1 MIEGNIASMVEIARA
16 NGIKVVMCS
25 VLPAYDFPWHPG
37 LQPAEK
43 VVALNKW
50 IIAYAAENGHIF
62 LDYFS
67 SMADEKNAMKP
78 EYSEDGVHPNK
89 AGYLV
94 MEGLLEKVLGT
105 IFE

>member
-1 MIEGNIASMVEIARA
+1 MQNCHWRPRVKTGWSSW
-16 NGIKVVMCS
+16 GIRSQKVGFI
-25 VLPAYDFPWHPG
+25 Y
-37 LQPAEK
+37 
-43 VVALNKW
+43 
-50 IIAYAAENGHIF
+50 

-67 SMADEKNAMKP
+67 SMADKRNGLKS